1 MAAARWL
8 SPIFF
13 VALSVCSTP
22 RVGPGLRPDPQLI
35 TEDEVVASLATTA
48 YELIRNLRPNF
59 LTYRGETSFDRRTS
73 RPYPNVYV
81 DDQAFAELLTA
92 LTGLQ
97 RCRLVLPVDQH
108 GDQGLLGT
116 EADRPFRN
124 RLTTRR
130 VDQRDSLGRARF
142 GAVADCDTSAL
153 LAHGDRGRTSDARG
167 TAGDQCRL
175 TVENA
180 SHLGFSLVL
189 D

>member
-81 DDQAFAELLTA
+81 DDQAFGAISILNSIPASDVSSIRLYRSWEAMTKFG
-92 LTGLQ
+92 TGNAGG
-97 RCRLVLPVDQH
+97 VI
-108 GDQGLLGT
+108 
-116 EADRPFRN
+116 AIS
-124 RLTTRR
+124 TR
-130 VDQRDSLGRARF
+130 
-142 GAVADCDTSAL
+142 
-153 LAHGDRGRTSDARG
+153 H
-167 TAGDQCRL
+167 
-175 TVENA
+175 
-180 SHLGFSLVL
+180 
-189 D
+189 